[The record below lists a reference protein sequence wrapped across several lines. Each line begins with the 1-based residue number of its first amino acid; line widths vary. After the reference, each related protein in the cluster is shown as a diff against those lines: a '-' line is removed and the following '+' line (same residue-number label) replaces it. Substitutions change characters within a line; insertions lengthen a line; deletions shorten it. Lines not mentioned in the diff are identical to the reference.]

1 MGRVDVYMCTACRSV
16 TEVAVAST
24 AEVLPQTLSVLG
36 PLQDQSFLIVCCW
49 QAFHKPA
56 GNGGISCRRQN
67 SRRVATWRQC
77 SQHLS
82 LARPQAVP
90 TRCSVH
96 CLMRVLQQLMWTA
109 LGLLNSS
116 CSVAAWHILVAALLE
131 CSRCQD
137 PCQNLT
143 LPLIPEN
150 YSVRPSMES
159 HGGHSDHPVHSRWH
173 SLKHTLFFPPNIWK
187 SSITLNSMQL
197 AAKQSQKKMS
207 VMDFKTNVWLQHSN
221 VLY

>member
-1 MGRVDVYMCTACRSV
+1 MDRVSLSTCTACRSF
-16 TEVAVAST
+16 TEGAVASA
-24 AEVLPQTLSVLG
+24 AEVLHTVCVGASAG
-36 PLQDQSFLIVCCW
+36 PELPGFPIVCCW

-56 GNGGISCRRQN
+56 GNGGESCRRQN

-77 SQHLS
+77 SQRLS

-96 CLMRVLQQLMWTA
+96 CLMHVLQQLMWSS

-116 CSVAAWHILVAALLE
+116 RSVAVRHTLVAALLKS
-131 CSRCQD
+131 SRCQD

-173 SLKHTLFFPPNIWK
+173 SLQRTFFSQTVWK
-187 SSITLNSMQL
+187 LSITPNQIQF
-197 AAKQSQKKMS
+197 AVK
-207 VMDFKTNVWLQHSN
+207 HS
-221 VLY
+221 